1 MSEADVK
8 ISRREQILQA
18 LVHMLESNPGGK
30 ITTANIA
37 KTVGVSEAALYRHFP
52 SKAKMF
58 EGLIEYI
65 EETIFSRTSRILQ
78 DYEEAEVRCEK
89 TIMLVLSFAEKN
101 PGMCRLLAGDALV
114 GETDRLRQRIHQF
127 FERLE
132 TQLKQILREA
142 ELREQYGQKLQGYQ
156 SKKASLGAK
165 DFDEAE
171 EVVLEGLSVQQQSVI
186 IANSEKPE
194 LVVYA
199 LGKNP
204 KVMERLASKKDLI
217 SFAFELAKLENN
229 LKVTGTAKPKPEKR
243 IKGAKG
249 AALTSDKKLA
259 QLEAEAE
266 RTGDMTKLIRYKKEL
281 RNRKANK

>member
-18 LVHMLESNPGGK
+18 VVQMLESNPGGK

-78 DYEEAEVRCEK
+78 DFELASVRCEK
-89 TIMLVLSFAEKN
+89 TIMLVLSFAERN
-101 PGMCRLLAGDALV
+101 PGMCRLLAGDALA
-114 GETDRLRQRIHQF
+114 GETDRLRQRINQF

-142 ELREQYGQKLQGYQ
+142 EIREQKVTCLTLSASANLLNALVEGRIRQFVR
-156 SKKASLGAK
+156 SDFKAK
-165 DFDEAE
+165 PTQYWAE
-171 EVVLEGLSVQQQSVI
+171 QW
-186 IANSEKPE
+186 E
-194 LVVYA
+194 LVS
-199 LGKNP
+199 N
-204 KVMERLASKKDLI
+204 
-217 SFAFELAKLENN
+217 
-229 LKVTGTAKPKPEKR
+229 
-243 IKGAKG
+243 
-249 AALTSDKKLA
+249 
-259 QLEAEAE
+259 QL
-266 RTGDMTKLIRYKKEL
+266 L
-281 RNRKANK
+281 RDIGSNKF